1 MLYKTP
7 FLKRL
12 VILGDLLDTF
22 EGRFKEQKTASSN
35 WLPVPKIKEP
45 SPRPGRCKVDSTK
58 LPESSISFVKTHSI
72 MDEAVPAYFGGKP
85 IFMTANIM

>member
-1 MLYKTP
+1 M
-7 FLKRL
+7 
-12 VILGDLLDTF
+12 LDTF
-22 EGRFKEQKTASSN
+22 EGPFKEQKTAHSN

-45 SPRPGRCKVDSTK
+45 SPRPGRCKVDSTS

-85 IFMTANIM
+85 IFMNANIL